1 VNPVSEGLVRTV
13 VFNGE
18 IDFTPVGGTDSLK
31 IRILLEE
38 VMSAENEN
46 LEAKSEVRE
55 RGAEGEHGDE
65 GGDSYLDRKKHQ
77 KARYKKRV
85 LDTRNLTIDYKDPET
100 LERFVS
106 KTGKIL
112 PRRMTGATARIQRK
126 ISQEIRRARMIGL
139 LAFSK
144 R

>member
-1 VNPVSEGLVRTV
+1 MSEQ
-13 VFNGE
+13 E
-18 IDFTPVGGTDSLK
+18 A
-31 IRILLEE
+31 LEGKD
-38 VMSAENEN
+38 
-46 LEAKSEVRE
+46 LRD
-55 RGAEGEHGDE
+55 RAEGEHGGDHE

-126 ISQEIRRARMIGL
+126 ISREIRASRMIGL